1 MQYKCVVC
9 VWDEGLYV
17 WVSESCIGEWDGVL
31 GLLGGG
37 WVSDEWKL
45 FSFVGQRTAV
55 EKALGTKQALGAQ
68 DAALVLETTL
78 LLYIWSLD
86 PPLPLA

>member
-1 MQYKCVVC
+1 M
-9 VWDEGLYV
+9 
-17 WVSESCIGEWDGVL
+17 
-31 GLLGGG
+31 
-37 WVSDEWKL
+37 SDEWKL

-78 LLYIWSLD
+78 LLYI
-86 PPLPLA
+86 